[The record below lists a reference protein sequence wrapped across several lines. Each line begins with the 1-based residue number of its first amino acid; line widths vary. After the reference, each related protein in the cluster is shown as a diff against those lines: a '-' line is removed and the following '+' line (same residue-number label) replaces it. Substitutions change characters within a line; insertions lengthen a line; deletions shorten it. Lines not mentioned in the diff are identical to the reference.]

1 MLKPIADLN
10 PTQAERE
17 IAAAERWA
25 AADLERGAFLIR
37 YTKPLTIAG
46 EPYSPWFKLMIPAA
60 TWPGGTLADLQA
72 DTGLYHWR
80 PVLDGDPAA
89 AVATAEKKL
98 NEWFTEEAE
107 QDR

>member
-37 YTKPLTIAG
+37 CVKPLTIAG
-46 EPYSPWFKLMIPAA
+46 EPYAPWFKLMIPAA
-60 TWPGGTLADLQA
+60 PWPGGTLADLQA